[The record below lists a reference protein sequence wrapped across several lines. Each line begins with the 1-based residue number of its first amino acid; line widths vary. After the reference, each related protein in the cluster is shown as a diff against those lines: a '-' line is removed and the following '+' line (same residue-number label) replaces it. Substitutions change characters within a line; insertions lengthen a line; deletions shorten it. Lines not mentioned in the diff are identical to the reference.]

1 MHELSI
7 ASAVVATAERHA
19 EGRPVTAVRVRIG
32 RMRQVVP
39 DSLRFSF
46 GICAR
51 DTVCE
56 GARLE
61 LTEVAVRLRCSDCER
76 EWEPEIPAFRC
87 PQCGSADVTIEAG
100 EELVVDE
107 IDVEEAACIAPG

>member
-7 ASAVVATAERHA
+7 ASAVVNTAERHA
-19 EGRPVTAVRVRIG
+19 DGRPVSVVRVSVG
-32 RMRQVVP
+32 RLRQVVP

-46 GICAR
+46 EIVSR
-51 DTVCE
+51 DTVCA

-61 LTEVAVRLRCSDCER
+61 LEEIEVRLRCAACTR

-87 PQCGSADVTIEAG
+87 PRCGSADVTIEAG
-100 EELVVDE
+100 GELVVEE
-107 IDVEEAACIAPG
+107 IEVEEAACIAPG